1 MRKLKSKIE
10 ILRLRKLLVILLLV
24 FPGLIISTEK
34 LSGGQD
40 SDPAD
45 DYLLALKRFEPWAES
60 VWKDFPQ
67 IPGSGYFGNGHDI
80 RGNCSITLSYAA
92 LIRAFPEDPRN
103 QHRISRVASAL
114 RFSVDTHMS
123 GPAGIVTMEGTK
135 WGVTAA
141 SSLED
146 HNGWQSP
153 LLSAFMGFTAAL
165 LEDKLDQDLIK
176 DCKRVVAAEA
186 DYRADIPPASRY
198 KRNTASEETGWQSN
212 ILALAAAWMPDDPRS
227 GKWLYAAKLYM
238 ANTYTVPNDSTGPM
252 KEWIRTQT
260 LFPSFGVEN
269 HGFFHPSYQYAGAQ
283 SLGDSYAI
291 AYMINTDVAK
301 ELEPFAEHNV
311 IPVWN
316 FQKGY
321 VLETGELSFPSGLDW
336 SLHQFEHVNSIA
348 FIASHFKDPEAQWV
362 ERRLSKLI
370 LYRQEIN
377 GDGRLVGDGCP
388 ECFYV
393 EAVQVQCITMAYFH
407 DEIAGFPKAEGT
419 SLINHISHYPDVG
432 LIIHRSDKALT
443 TVSYGARTMSLVYP
457 LNGENASQKFIISPN
472 TLSLI
477 GTDGKATL
485 RYFKSM
491 PEGFIA
497 EFNLS
502 GIKTGR
508 NSRMTIFSKPEA
520 VTYIEIPSDTSRLKL
535 KRWFLSAIEN
545 HPLTGGNREVI
556 WDGQSANIKERSGA
570 TIKDIRS
577 GWINIDNW
585 MGYLSVPAGS
595 FSYEASSDYNRTG
608 AAEDAL
614 VYLPENLDNP
624 RAVIVLPGTNADIT
638 AAVYKSLKWRITK
651 RVCKISYKIP
661 GAGRERIKVSLN

>member
-1 MRKLKSKIE
+1 MKLY
-10 ILRLRKLLVILLLV
+10 KLLVFLLIVLK
-24 FPGLIISTEK
+24 GLIINQEALFAGT
-34 LSGGQD
+34 D
-40 SDPAD
+40 SDPVD
-45 DYLLALKRFEPWAES
+45 DYLLALSRFEPWAES
-60 VWKDFPQ
+60 VWVDFPQ

-92 LIRAFPEDPRN
+92 LIRAFPKDPRN
-103 QHRISRVASAL
+103 RHRISRVASAL
-114 RFSVDTHMS
+114 RFSADTHMS

-212 ILALAAAWMPDDPRS
+212 ILALAAAWMPDDPRAD
-227 GKWLYAAKLYM
+227 KWLYAAKLYM
-238 ANTYTVPNDSTGPM
+238 ANTYTVPKDSTGPM
-252 KEWIRTQT
+252 KGWIKTQT

-283 SLGDSYAI
+283 SLGDSYAM
-291 AYMINTDVAK
+291 AYMLNPGVAK

-336 SLHQFEHVNSIA
+336 SLHQFEHVNAIA
-348 FIASHFKDPEAQWV
+348 FLASHFKNPEAQWV
-362 ERRLSKLI
+362 ERRLSKEI

-388 ECFYV
+388 QCFYV

-407 DEIAGFPKAEGT
+407 DEIAGFPKAEGA
-419 SLINHISHYPDVG
+419 SLKNHISHYPDVG

-457 LNGENASQKFIISPN
+457 LNAENARQKFIISPN

-485 RYFKSM
+485 RNYKSI
-491 PEGFIA
+491 PEGFMA
-497 EFNLS
+497 EFDLS
-502 GIKTGR
+502 GIKAGR
-508 NSRMTIFSKPEA
+508 NSRMIVISKPEA
-520 VTYIEIPSDTSRLKL
+520 VTYIEIPSDTLRLKL
-535 KRWFLSAIEN
+535 KEWYLSAIEN
-545 HPLTGGNREVI
+545 HPLTGGEREVI
-556 WDGQSANIKERSGA
+556 WNGQAANIKERSG
-570 TIKDIRS
+570 TTTGHIIS

-585 MGYLSVPAGS
+585 MGYLSIPSGN
-595 FSYEASSDYNRTG
+595 FSYTASSDYNRTG

-614 VYLPENLDNP
+614 VFLPEDTDNP
-624 RAVIVLPGTNADIT
+624 RAVVVLPGTNADIT
-638 AAVYKSLKWRITK
+638 ATVYKSLNWKVTGEEF
-651 RVCKISYKIP
+651 KISYKLP
-661 GAGRERIKVSLN
+661 GRKRNRLNVPLL